1 MKSIKNISAIG
12 LGAIGCAYTSKL
24 YDFNP
29 EGIKFIAGEER
40 AERYKKSGFIINGK
54 KYNFTYIDPKEKC
67 QPADLIIVSVKS
79 NQLTQAI
86 CDMRNHVGEN
96 TIIISL
102 MNGIT
107 SEEIIGKEYGMD
119 KMLYALCIGIDG
131 NRKENNISFS
141 NIGNITFGEKVNK
154 VYSEKVQKVKTL
166 FDNAKIPYKI
176 PEDMMRALWY
186 KFMVNVGINQ
196 TSAVLRA
203 TYGVF
208 QTKNE
213 AKELMESAMWEVV
226 KLSQKVGVNLS
237 KNDIE
242 EWHKVLNTLGHD
254 SRTSMCQDI
263 VYGRKTEVDIFAGTV
278 CKLGEKYGVDTPVNR
293 TLLNIIKI
301 IE

>member
-1 MKSIKNISAIG
+1 
-12 LGAIGCAYTSKL
+12 
-24 YDFNP
+24 
-29 EGIKFIAGEER
+29 
-40 AERYKKSGFIINGK
+40 
-54 KYNFTYIDPKEKC
+54 
-67 QPADLIIVSVKS
+67 
-79 NQLTQAI
+79 
-86 CDMRNHVGEN
+86 
-96 TIIISL
+96 
-102 MNGIT
+102 
-107 SEEIIGKEYGMD
+107 
-119 KMLYALCIGIDG
+119 
-131 NRKENNISFS
+131 
-141 NIGNITFGEKVNK
+141 
-154 VYSEKVQKVKTL
+154 
-166 FDNAKIPYKI
+166 
-176 PEDMMRALWY
+176 MRALWY